1 MNIPKNLSTC
11 KPASTK
17 LLNPIDIGSGN
28 IVPHW
33 WYSTILTTGGKAD
46 TMAIALLSEL
56 WFLYRFT
63 GQEEHQKDYDYFCN
77 KFNLSTYQIREAFIR
92 LEALDLMKR
101 SIGSIVVQGRKFANI
116 LFVTLNVK
124 KLLEMSPSYLQ
135 AGSNDDD
142 NDNNQKGSDN
152 KRQDSIFLRRRVGKS
167 KDSDLE
173 ILDARMI
180 KKNLEE
186 DRSTE
191 SNINSNSFLEKENS
205 SATVTRKQ
213 RFSFASFY
221 PLTQSDIDKLQMLCG
236 REFSSNAINEILQ
249 SLSTKLPTHT
259 FPHKAAFIK
268 YMGKALAHEMRDAV
282 KISNESFKIKSNITA
297 EEIVTQAREEFL
309 NEIENS
315 RDTSP
320 KMQLSRKLAG
330 ILEPSI
336 AYDFLMS
343 ASFVDNI
350 ASLKTDSFKI
360 ILRKNLT
367 LSQSERRLILTQVQ
381 SVYGDHINALN
392 ITSSQDVETTDTSF
406 KQPQVLQKED
416 TKSFEGVW
424 SKIRQGLIDYYGS
437 GGNAMDNAWFSKL
450 TANVDADNK
459 KLTLKAPS
467 KFIKDWVQ
475 SNYTHLIDKL
485 CSLHSYSLEEVQYA

>member
-1 MNIPKNLSTC
+1 MIVTQEDRACNNAEPQTNKIS
-11 KPASTK
+11 
-17 LLNPIDIGSGN
+17 ISGN
-28 IVPHW
+28 IVPSN
-33 WYSTILTTGGKAD
+33 WYHRLLRPCGKSDTT
-46 TMAIALLSEL
+46 AIAILSEL
-56 WFLYRFT
+56 VFLHRYNGNTEF
-63 GQEEHQKDYDYFCN
+63 QLNFNYFKR
-77 KFNLSTYQIREAFIR
+77 KFNFGVSQTKDAVIR
-92 LEALDLMKR
+92 LEQAELLKR
-101 SIGSIVVQGRKFANI
+101 SLRTVIVSGRRFTNEMFLVLNIENVLKLNGQDQGKKFPLSGRKEK
-116 LFVTLNVK
+116 TDS
-124 KLLEMSPSYLQ
+124 LEIS
-135 AGSNDDD
+135 
-142 NDNNQKGSDN
+142 SDN
-152 KRQDSIFLRRRVGKS
+152 K
-167 KDSDLE
+167 
-173 ILDARMI
+173 I

-191 SNINSNSFLEKENS
+191 SNINSNSFLQKQDLPIS
-205 SATVTRKQ
+205 VVTYKQ
-213 RFSFASFY
+213 RFSLASFY
-221 PLTQSDIDKLQMLCG
+221 PLTQSDIDKLQYLCG
-236 REFSSNAINEILQ
+236 REFSGNAINEILQ
-249 SLSTKLPTHT
+249 NLSIKLPNHT
-259 FPHKAAFIK
+259 FPHKSAFIK
-268 YMGKALAHEMRDAV
+268 YMGKALAYEMRDAV
-282 KISNESFKIKSNITA
+282 KISNESFKIKSNVTS

-343 ASFVDNI
+343 ASFIDNTE
-350 ASLKTDSFKI
+350 SLKTDSFKI

-392 ITSSQDVETTDTSF
+392 ITSSQDAETTDTSF
-406 KQPQVLQKED
+406 KQPRALQKED

-424 SKIRQGLIDYYGS
+424 GKIRQGLIDYYGS

-485 CSLHSYSLEEVQYA
+485 CSLHSYSLEEVCI

>member
-1 MNIPKNLSTC
+1 MITKKPSTC

-17 LLNPIDIGSGN
+17 LSNPVDIGSGN
-28 IVPHW
+28 IIPNW

-56 WFLYRFT
+56 WFLYRST

-142 NDNNQKGSDN
+142 NANNQKGEDT
-152 KRQDSIFLRRRVGKS
+152 KFQESIFLDDRLGES
-167 KDSDLE
+167 KDNDLE
-173 ILDARMI
+173 ILDARII
-180 KKNLEE
+180 KKNLGKN
-186 DRSTE
+186 RS
-191 SNINSNSFLEKENS
+191 SGSIINSNSFLEKENS
-205 SATVTRKQ
+205 SAIVTRKQ
-213 RFSFASFY
+213 RFNFASFY
-221 PLTQSDIDKLQMLCG
+221 PLAQSDIDKLQMLCG

-249 SLSTKLPTHT
+249 SLSIKLPNHT
-259 FPHKAAFIK
+259 FPYKAAFIK
-268 YMGKALAHEMRDAV
+268 YMGKALTYEMRDAV
-282 KISNESFKIKSNITA
+282 KISNEGFKIKSNVTA

-315 RDTSP
+315 RDTSL

-343 ASFVDNI
+343 ASFVDNTE
-350 ASLKTDSFKI
+350 SLKTDSFKI

-381 SVYGDHINALN
+381 SIYGDHINRLN
-392 ITSSQDVETTDTSF
+392 ITSSQDAETIDTSF
-406 KQPQVLQKED
+406 KEPRALQKEE
-416 TKSFEGVW
+416 TKSFEGIW
-424 SKIRQGLIDYYGS
+424 GKIRQGLIDYYGS
-437 GGNAMDNAWFSKL
+437 GGNAMDNAWFGKL
-450 TANVDADNK
+450 TAEVDSNAK
-459 KLTLKAPS
+459 KLTLKAPT

-475 SNYTHLIDKL
+475 SNYSHLIDKL

>member
-1 MNIPKNLSTC
+1 MITKNLSTC

-17 LLNPIDIGSGN
+17 LSNPVDIGSGN
-28 IVPHW
+28 IIPNW

-56 WFLYRFT
+56 WFLYRST

-77 KFNLSTYQIREAFIR
+77 KFNLSTYQIRESFIR

-101 SIGSIVVQGRKFANI
+101 SIGSIIVQGRKFSNI

-152 KRQDSIFLRRRVGKS
+152 KRQDSIFLDDRVGES

-186 DRSTE
+186 DRSSE
-191 SNINSNSFLEKENS
+191 SSFVSNSFLENQDS
-205 SATVTRKQ
+205 PISVVTYKQ
-213 RFSFASFY
+213 RFSLASFY
-221 PLTQSDIDKLQMLCG
+221 PLTQSDIDKMQYLCG
-236 REFSSNAINEILQ
+236 REFSGNTINEILQ
-249 SLSTKLPTHT
+249 SLSIKLPNHS

-268 YMGKALAHEMRDAV
+268 YMGKALAYEMRDAV
-282 KISNESFKIKSNITA
+282 KISNESFKIKSNVTS
-297 EEIVTQAREEFL
+297 EEIITQAREEFL

-315 RDTSP
+315 RDTSL
-320 KMQLSRKLAG
+320 KMQLSRKLAV

-343 ASFVDNI
+343 ASFVGNTE
-350 ASLKTDSFKI
+350 SLKTDSFKI

-424 SKIRQGLIDYYGS
+424 GKIRQGLIDYYGS
-437 GGNAMDNAWFSKL
+437 GGNAMDNAWFGKL
-450 TANVDADNK
+450 TAEVDSNAK
-459 KLTLKAPS
+459 KLTLKAPT

-475 SNYTHLIDKL
+475 SNYSHLIDKL

>member
-1 MNIPKNLSTC
+1 LITIFALKGSIPDYNL
-11 KPASTK
+11 
-17 LLNPIDIGSGN
+17 
-28 IVPHW
+28 H
-33 WYSTILTTGGKAD
+33 
-46 TMAIALLSEL
+46 
-56 WFLYRFT
+56 T

-77 KFNLSTYQIREAFIR
+77 KFNLSTYQIRESFIR

-101 SIGSIVVQGRKFANI
+101 SIGSIIVQGRKFSNI

-142 NDNNQKGSDN
+142 NANNQKGSDN
-152 KRQDSIFLRRRVGKS
+152 KRQDSIFLDDRVGES

-186 DRSTE
+186 DRSSE
-191 SNINSNSFLEKENS
+191 STFVSNSFLEKENS
-205 SATVTRKQ
+205 SATASCSKQ

-221 PLTQSDIDKLQMLCG
+221 PLAQSDIDKLQMLCG

-249 SLSTKLPTHT
+249 SLSTKLPNHS
-259 FPHKAAFIK
+259 FPHKSAFIK

-282 KISNESFKIKSNITA
+282 KISNESFKIKSNVTS

-343 ASFVDNI
+343 ASF
-350 ASLKTDSFKI
+350 A
-360 ILRKNLT
+360 R
-367 LSQSERRLILTQVQ
+367 
-381 SVYGDHINALN
+381 
-392 ITSSQDVETTDTSF
+392 
-406 KQPQVLQKED
+406 
-416 TKSFEGVW
+416 
-424 SKIRQGLIDYYGS
+424 
-437 GGNAMDNAWFSKL
+437 
-450 TANVDADNK
+450 
-459 KLTLKAPS
+459 
-467 KFIKDWVQ
+467 
-475 SNYTHLIDKL
+475 
-485 CSLHSYSLEEVQYA
+485 

>member
-1 MNIPKNLSTC
+1 
-11 KPASTK
+11 
-17 LLNPIDIGSGN
+17 
-28 IVPHW
+28 
-33 WYSTILTTGGKAD
+33 
-46 TMAIALLSEL
+46 
-56 WFLYRFT
+56 
-63 GQEEHQKDYDYFCN
+63 
-77 KFNLSTYQIREAFIR
+77 
-92 LEALDLMKR
+92 
-101 SIGSIVVQGRKFANI
+101 
-116 LFVTLNVK
+116 
-124 KLLEMSPSYLQ
+124 MSPSYLQ

-142 NDNNQKGSDN
+142 NANNQKGSDN
-152 KRQDSIFLRRRVGKS
+152 KRQDSIFLDDRVGES

-205 SATVTRKQ
+205 SADVIRKQ
-213 RFSFASFY
+213 RFSLASFY
-221 PLTQSDIDKLQMLCG
+221 PLAQLDIDKLQYLCG
-236 REFSSNAINEILQ
+236 REFSGNAINEILQ
-249 SLSTKLPTHT
+249 SLSIKLPNHS

-268 YMGKALAHEMRDAV
+268 YMGKALAYEMRDAV
-282 KISNESFKIKSNITA
+282 KISNESFKIKSNVTS

-343 ASFVDNI
+343 ASFVDNTESSK
-350 ASLKTDSFKI
+350 ADSFKI

-367 LSQSERRLILTQVQ
+367 LSQSEHRLILAQVQ
-381 SVYGDHINALN
+381 SVYGDHINRLN
-392 ITSSQDVETTDTSF
+392 ITSSQDAETTDASF
-406 KQPQVLQKED
+406 KQPRVLQKEE
-416 TKSFEGVW
+416 TKSFEGIW
-424 SKIRQGLIDYYGS
+424 GKIRQSLIDYYGS

>member
-1 MNIPKNLSTC
+1 MNITRTIATC

-17 LLNPIDIGSGN
+17 LSNPVDIGSGN

-33 WYSTILTTGGKAD
+33 WYSKILTTGGKAD

-56 WFLYRFT
+56 WFLYRST

-77 KFNLSTYQIREAFIR
+77 KFNLSTYQTRESFIR

-142 NDNNQKGSDN
+142 NANNQKGEDT
-152 KRQDSIFLRRRVGKS
+152 KFQESIFLDDRLGES
-167 KDSDLE
+167 KDNDLE
-173 ILDARMI
+173 ILDARII

-186 DRSTE
+186 DRSAE
-191 SNINSNSFLEKENS
+191 SNINSNYFLEKENS
-205 SATVTRKQ
+205 STTYTRQQ

-221 PLTQSDIDKLQMLCG
+221 PLAQSDIDNLQTLCG

-268 YMGKALAHEMRDAV
+268 YMGKALTYEMRDAV
-282 KISNESFKIKSNITA
+282 KISNESFRIKSNVTS

-343 ASFVDNI
+343 ASFVDNTE
-350 ASLKTDSFKI
+350 SLKTDSFKI

-424 SKIRQGLIDYYGS
+424 GKIRQGLIDYYGS
-437 GGNAMDNAWFSKL
+437 GGNAMDNAWFGKL
-450 TANVDADNK
+450 TAEVDSNAK
-459 KLTLKAPS
+459 KLTLKAPT

-475 SNYTHLIDKL
+475 SNYSHLIDKL
-485 CSLHSYSLEEVQYA
+485 CSLHSYSLEEVRYV

>member
-1 MNIPKNLSTC
+1 MLITKNLSTC

-17 LLNPIDIGSGN
+17 LSNPVDIGSGN
-28 IVPHW
+28 IIPNW
-33 WYSTILTTGGKAD
+33 WYSTILTTCGKAD

-56 WFLYRFT
+56 WFLYRST

-142 NDNNQKGSDN
+142 NANNQKGRDN
-152 KRQDSIFLRRRVGKS
+152 KCQDSIFLGDRVRES

-173 ILDARMI
+173 ILDARI
-180 KKNLEE
+180 NKKNLEE
-186 DRSTE
+186 DRSSRSTF
-191 SNINSNSFLEKENS
+191 ISNSFLEKENS
-205 SATVTRKQ
+205 SANVIRKE
-213 RFSFASFY
+213 RFSLASFY
-221 PLTQSDIDKLQMLCG
+221 PLAQSDIDKLQMLCG
-236 REFSSNAINEILQ
+236 RQFSSNAINEILQ
-249 SLSTKLPTHT
+249 NLSIKLPNHT
-259 FPHKAAFIK
+259 FPHKAAFIN
-268 YMGKALAHEMRDAV
+268 YMGKVLAYEMRDAV
-282 KISNESFKIKSNITA
+282 KISNESFKIKSNVTA
-297 EEIVTQAREEFL
+297 EEITTKAKEKFL
-309 NEIENS
+309 NKIENS

-330 ILEPSI
+330 ILEPKI

-343 ASFVDNI
+343 AGFVDNPE
-350 ASLKTDSFKI
+350 SLKVDSFKI

-367 LSQSERRLILTQVQ
+367 LSQSEHQLILEQVQ
-381 SVYGDHINALN
+381 SVYGDYINRLD
-392 ITSSQDVETTDTSF
+392 ITIAQNV
-406 KQPQVLQKED
+406 QI
-416 TKSFEGVW
+416 TKSSFGQRKELVKNEPQIFEGIW
-424 SKIRQGLIDYYGS
+424 GKIRQGLIDYYGS
-437 GGNAMDNAWFSKL
+437 GGNAMDSAWFAKL
-450 TANVDADNK
+450 KADVDLDAK
-459 KLTLKAPS
+459 KLTLKAPT

-475 SNYTHLIDKL
+475 SNYSHLIDNL
-485 CSLHSYSLEEVQYA
+485 CRLHNYSLEGVLAV

>member
-1 MNIPKNLSTC
+1 MITKNLSTC

-17 LLNPIDIGSGN
+17 LSNPVDIGSGN
-28 IVPHW
+28 IIPHW
-33 WYSTILTTGGKAD
+33 WYAKILTTGGKAD

-56 WFLYRFT
+56 WFLYRST

-77 KFNLSTYQIREAFIR
+77 KFNLSTYQIRESFIR

-101 SIGSIVVQGRKFANI
+101 SIGSIIVQGRKFSNI

-152 KRQDSIFLRRRVGKS
+152 KRQDSIFLDDRVGES

-186 DRSTE
+186 DRSAE
-191 SNINSNSFLEKENS
+191 SNINSNYFLEKENS
-205 SATVTRKQ
+205 STTYTRQQ

-221 PLTQSDIDKLQMLCG
+221 PLAQSDIDNLQTLCG

-268 YMGKALAHEMRDAV
+268 YMGKALTYEMRDAV
-282 KISNESFKIKSNITA
+282 KISNEGFKIKSNITA
-297 EEIVTQAREEFL
+297 EENITEAREEFL
-309 NEIENS
+309 SKIENS

-343 ASFVDNI
+343 ASFVGNTE
-350 ASLKTDSFKI
+350 SSKTDNFQI
-360 ILRKNLT
+360 TLHKNLT
-367 LSQSERRLILTQVQ
+367 LCQSQHQLILTQVQ
-381 SVYGDHINALN
+381 SVYGNHVKTLRFVLSED
-392 ITSSQDVETTDTSF
+392 TPVTDSSCKE
-406 KQPQVLQKED
+406 PRALQKEE
-416 TKSFEGVW
+416 TKGFEGIW
-424 SKIRQGLIDYYGS
+424 GKIRQGLIDYYGS
-437 GGNAMDNAWFSKL
+437 GGNTMDSAWFSKL
-450 TANVDADNK
+450 TAEVDSDAK